1 MMIVEGFFYCPK
13 RGGTY
18 MERMLRATIEN
29 DPEVL
34 MRVTAL
40 LKRKGYQMK
49 RIVMQSDED
58 QKNANLEITMQSNG
72 PALDLALLVLK
83 RVVNVYTVVEVRQ

>member
-1 MMIVEGFFYCPK
+1 
-13 RGGTY
+13 
-18 MERMLRATIEN
+18 MERTLRATIEN

-58 QKNANLEITMQSNG
+58 QKNANLEITMQNNG

-83 RVVNVYTVVEVRQ
+83 RVVNVYTVVEVIQ

>member
-1 MMIVEGFFYCPK
+1 
-13 RGGTY
+13 
-18 MERMLRATIEN
+18 MEKMLRATIEN

-83 RVVNVYTVVEVRQ
+83 RVVNVYTVV

>member
-1 MMIVEGFFYCPK
+1 
-13 RGGTY
+13 

-29 DPEVL
+29 EPEVL

-58 QKNANLEITMQSNG
+58 QMKANLEITMQNNG
-72 PALDLALLVLK
+72 PTLDSALLVLK
-83 RVVNVYTVVEVRQ
+83 RVINVYSVVEVKQ

>member
-1 MMIVEGFFYCPK
+1 
-13 RGGTY
+13 
-18 MERMLRATIEN
+18 MEKMLRATIEN

>member
-1 MMIVEGFFYCPK
+1 
-13 RGGTY
+13 

>member
-1 MMIVEGFFYCPK
+1 
-13 RGGTY
+13 
-18 MERMLRATIEN
+18 MERTLRATIEN

-72 PALDLALLVLK
+72 PALDQALLVLK
-83 RVVNVYTVVEVRQ
+83 RVVNVYTVVEVIQ

>member
-1 MMIVEGFFYCPK
+1 
-13 RGGTY
+13 
-18 MERMLRATIEN
+18 MEKMLRATIEN

-72 PALDLALLVLK
+72 PALDCALLVLK
-83 RVVNVYTVVEVRQ
+83 RVVNVYSVVEVKQ

>member
-1 MMIVEGFFYCPK
+1 
-13 RGGTY
+13 

-29 DPEVL
+29 EPEVL

-58 QKNANLEITMQSNG
+58 QKKANLEITMQSDG
-72 PALDLALLVLK
+72 PALDSALLVLK
-83 RVVNVYTVVEVRQ
+83 RVVNVYSVVEVNQ